1 MTDAAL
7 RATPIIDWLTAEGL
21 RGASRQEM
29 LQGFCQR
36 LADDGVPL
44 LRFHLAQRA
53 YHPKYGGIGFSWTRA
68 DGLSHEFYEHSD
80 TPRDEWLYSTFYY
93 MLERQ
98 VPEFRT
104 KLTGHVLERFPALA
118 QFKQRGA
125 TDYFALAMR
134 FGDFADAPFDP
145 KRPGEGIL
153 SSWSTDHPDGFSE
166 ADLTL
171 IRFIYPHLALAL
183 RAASAQQMAKD
194 LLQVYLGRDAGQR
207 VLSGEIQRGSSR
219 QIDAVI
225 CYFDLKGFTQLAEQI
240 PGAELIDMIN
250 DYFGLAVETI
260 QTHGG
265 NILKFMG
272 DGILAMFDL
281 GSIGEDATAALA
293 AASGLQSKIRNRNV
307 ERAQQGNPVADF
319 TLALHAG
326 EILYG
331 NIGSENR
338 LDFTVIGPTVNLTA
352 RLSGMHASVGR
363 SIIVSEQVQRAAQ
376 PTSHDLVSLGRYML
390 RGVAEPV
397 ELFTIY
403 EGSAAGLSDRASE
416 QRSA

>member
-1 MTDAAL
+1 MTDADL
-7 RATPIIDWLTAEGL
+7 RATLTIDWITSEGL

-29 LQGFCQR
+29 LQGYCQR
-36 LADDGVPL
+36 LVDCGVPL
-44 LRFHLAQRA
+44 FRFHLAQRA

-68 DGLSHEFYEHSD
+68 DGLTHEYYEHSE

-93 MLERQ
+93 MLERK
-98 VPEFRT
+98 VPEFRS

-125 TDYFALAMR
+125 TDYFALAKR

-145 KRPGEGIL
+145 RRPGEGVL
-153 SSWSTDHPDGFSE
+153 SSWTTDQSAGFDE
-166 ADLTL
+166 ADLML
-171 IRFIYPHLALAL
+171 IRLTYPHLALAL

-240 PGAELIDMIN
+240 PGADLIDMLN
-250 DYFGLAVETI
+250 DYFGLAVHTI

-272 DGILAMFDL
+272 DGILSMFDL
-281 GSIGEDATAALA
+281 GSIDEDATAALD
-293 AASGLQSKIRNRNV
+293 AASDLQRKIRQRND
-307 ERAQQGNPVADF
+307 ERADKGVPVADF

-352 RLSGMHASVGR
+352 RISGMHTSVGR

-376 PTSHDLVSLGRYML
+376 PTNHDLVSLGRYML

-397 ELFTIY
+397 ELFTIH
-403 EGSAAGLSDRASE
+403 ESAALA
-416 QRSA
+416 QRDDFTE